1 MGKEKITY
9 EQMCDPAFRRK
20 ELMKDKQGAVWQIF
34 FELGGIINVSK
45 FARKYFKK
53 THGWFM
59 QRVNGY
65 DVNHKRAEFTE
76 EQYQEI
82 SQGFRNLAKIL
93 EGYADELDKAGGDK
107 D

>member
-1 MGKEKITY
+1 
-9 EQMCDPAFRRK
+9 MCDAAFRRK
-20 ELMKDKQGAVWQIF
+20 EIMKDKQGAVWQVF
-34 FELGGIINVSK
+34 LELGGMINVSK
-45 FARKYFKK
+45 FAKKYFGK

-65 DVNHKRAEFTE
+65 DVNHKRAEFTP

-82 SQGFRNLAKIL
+82 SKGLTDLARQL
-93 EGYADELDKAGGDK
+93 ERYAKELEIAGEENGND